1 MLTSLPSHQGL
12 QLYWLL
18 PLLPSGPSCF
28 SYSKENLSLLFLC
41 HICPQHC
48 QPSYTLSPQL
58 SPDQETA
65 SFFCQGS
72 ESKYFRLG
80 KLCGLCHNYPTLALS
95 CTGGHRR
102 HIDMW
107 AHLCLNKTL
116 FLKTGWTC
124 PQAVICGPLIF
135 LTVNIHVNQLGIF
148 SNAALNSVYLEKCL
162 RFLRAPR

>member
-1 MLTSLPSHQGL
+1 MPQPPQREPADAPLFTLTISWILAPPLAFHPFLKLSRPALTPPCPSPRMLTSLPSHQGL

-95 CTGGHRR
+95 RTGGHR
-102 HIDMW
+102 
-107 AHLCLNKTL
+107 
-116 FLKTGWTC
+116 
-124 PQAVICGPLIF
+124 
-135 LTVNIHVNQLGIF
+135 
-148 SNAALNSVYLEKCL
+148 
-162 RFLRAPR
+162 